1 MSYAQRVAR
10 HQGFQLPRHAVP
22 REQAD
27 RQFGDRAR
35 QSERLLNALAESPS
49 ITRPEKA
56 RDEEE
61 LTRRATRKRKATNP
75 ETQKK
80 KIRLRNEAYLDA
92 LLKEQQDNAS
102 QGDKEVNDETTD
114 RNREGADSTQEEKS
128 NNESTEATTN
138 ATNEQAEPKADTK
151 SSDNSNSMMQAIV
164 EQQATILDFLKT
176 FQQQIPTSSG
186 RNTKVASSIPK
197 DDLLV
202 TSVSTRKKSLLTAV
216 LFGLGAD
223 VDDSDNRVATAV
235 RLGFQ
240 NWCFASTESTVDI
253 ESIADLAD
261 ILRVRIL
268 YTFTDK
274 GKRKILT
281 YPMMDLSA
289 SKDKLPTVSIERI
302 EDGLNPYKT
311 SYAKGI
317 DKLPT
322 DNVAEIRN
330 NFLEWIISNAST
342 THFFYLLDDEQQLA
356 WLEDDEKE
364 TQESEEMDES
374 ENKIDPPR
382 STVQTPTMPLMI
394 INKSIPIL
402 SDYKDFCKAND
413 WVQECTRFYAETRM
427 EHVHPSS
434 GMSQP
439 IYKNLAM
446 IWKENYS
453 EAIDTEKNRERWFP
467 KFLELLRG
475 HLNFRKSQETITI
488 SKLKDG
494 TLDYDD
500 LANQVDLCVLALP
513 KDQTGRITISQDMAI
528 AATIIRKVSASFEA
542 IGALLEHRKDDYK
555 SQRLKNEQDAMTKG
569 QRPEAELYIYQMA
582 LVTIATET
590 QQDRSRLSSYF
601 RPGLGYQNSGSDNA
615 FADFGKSNG
624 RGERKKKLRAQ
635 PEYKRTCL
643 QCKSTQHL
651 LKDCPQFDTFL
662 ANDPT
667 NKLALSIKKEKESN
681 NNNNSNKNGANS
693 NTNTASNNSSS
704 NSNIN
709 SSSYSNTRNNNG
721 GDRKREHKHDKKI
734 KKLRQK

>member
-27 RQFGDRAR
+27 KLFGDRAR
-35 QSERLLNALAESPS
+35 QSERLLDALAESPS
-49 ITRPEKA
+49 INRPEKT

-61 LTRRATRKRKATNP
+61 QTRKATHKRKATRPDNRN
-75 ETQKK
+75 KK
-80 KIRLRNEAYLDA
+80 RRLQDEAYLDA
-92 LLKEQQDNAS
+92 LLKDQHEDQS
-102 QGDKEVNDETTD
+102 PQGDKEAKDETTD
-114 RNREGADSTQEEKS
+114 MNKEGVDTTQEEKE
-128 NNESTEATTN
+128 NESTEATAKETKEPN
-138 ATNEQAEPKADTK
+138 A
-151 SSDNSNSMMQAIV
+151 DNSNSIIQAMV
-164 EQQATILDFLKT
+164 EQQATLLELLKK
-176 FQQQIPTSSG
+176 FQQQIPISSG
-186 RNTKVASSIPK
+186 GKASSIPK
-197 DDLLV
+197 DELLV
-202 TSVSTRKKSLLTAV
+202 TSVSTRKKTLLTAV

-223 VDDSDNRVATAV
+223 VDDSDTRVATAV
-235 RLGFQ
+235 KLGFQ
-240 NWCFASTESTVDI
+240 NWVFASTESTVDI

-268 YTFTDK
+268 YTFSEK
-274 GKRKILT
+274 GKKKILT

-289 SKDKLPTVSIERI
+289 AKEKLPTVSIERI

-311 SYAKGI
+311 SFAKGI

-322 DNVAEIRN
+322 DDVAEIRN
-330 NFLEWIISNAST
+330 NFLKWIISNAST

-356 WLEDDEKE
+356 WLEDDERE
-364 TQESEEMDES
+364 TQESEEMEES
-374 ENKIDPPR
+374 ENKIDQPR
-382 STVQTPTMPLMI
+382 STFQTPTMPLMI
-394 INKSIPIL
+394 INKSIPML

-434 GMSQP
+434 GMLQP

-555 SQRLKNEQDAMTKG
+555 SQRLKNEQEAMTKG

-582 LVTIATET
+582 LVTIAAET

-704 NSNIN
+704 NSNTN
-709 SSSYSNTRNNNG
+709 SSSYSNTRNSNG